1 MTIDER
7 LEALA
12 MTQANLVQAQA
23 GLVNNQAAF
32 QAGLTSLINNQAAFQ
47 ANFLALQSRIDA
59 QFERIDAQFAEIRD
73 ILDGLPEAV
82 RRRIGFEGQERTGE

>member
-32 QAGLTSLINNQAAFQ
+32 QAGLTSLINNQATFQ

-59 QFERIDAQFAEIRD
+59 KFAEIRD
-73 ILDGLPEAV
+73 ILEGLPEAV